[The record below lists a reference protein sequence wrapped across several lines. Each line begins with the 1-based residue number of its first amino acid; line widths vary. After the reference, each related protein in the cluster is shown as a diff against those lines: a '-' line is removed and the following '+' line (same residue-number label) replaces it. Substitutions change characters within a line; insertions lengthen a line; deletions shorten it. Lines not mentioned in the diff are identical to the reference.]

1 MANNL
6 CIIVFLSLGG
16 AYRPF
21 DVTADIVFMV
31 DSSGLVEN
39 ENYQKEKEF
48 VKSLARLVNATSE
61 NARVAVIAYSSSP
74 ILAVRFDGYNSLGE
88 FDKKMEEMPL
98 LGGSSRRMDVAL
110 QTAAQVLNTARQ
122 HVPKLAILLT
132 AGRQIPG
139 GISLDTATEQLRRLN
154 ATTLVVAIGQQYD
167 KQELGPVVA
176 DQDDDLFE
184 VASFN
189 ALVSRAREIGQ
200 AIKEKSGMQETRLSC
215 NQITVLKGHC
225 HA

>member
-1 MANNL
+1 MY
-6 CIIVFLSLGG
+6 FLSLGG

-21 DVTADIVFMV
+21 DVTADIVFMI
-31 DSSGLVEN
+31 DSSGLVGD
-39 ENYQKEKEF
+39 ENYEKEKEF

-61 NARVAVIAYSSSP
+61 NVRVAVIAYGRST
-74 ILAVRFDGYNSLGE
+74 ILAVRFDDYNSLGE
-88 FDKKMEEMPL
+88 FDKKVEEIPL
-98 LGGSSRRMDVAL
+98 LGGSLRPMDVAL
-110 QTAAQVLNTARQ
+110 QSAAQVLNTARQ
-122 HVPKLAILLT
+122 NVTKLAVLLT

-139 GISLDTATEQLRRLN
+139 GISLGTATQQLRRLN

-189 ALVSRAREIGQ
+189 ALASRARKIGQ
-200 AIKEKSGMQETRLSC
+200 TIEEKSGMQKTRLS
-215 NQITVLKGHC
+215 
-225 HA
+225 